1 MPEPVGEPPADD
13 QVDGRIDEGSGET
26 SGTGETGRTGEISGT
41 GETGRTGEPGDAI
54 GEPAAPAPLGVA
66 RELTG
71 HSVVD
76 ARLARLA
83 EVDALPADGH
93 LEVYEDVHRG
103 LRDELTSLDAAPAPR
118 PYDNRS

>member
-1 MPEPVGEPPADD
+1 MSDAMPEQVGETPADD
-13 QVDGRIDEGSGET
+13 QVDGRIDEGSGEPGE
-26 SGTGETGRTGEISGT
+26 SGETGRTGGAV
-41 GETGRTGEPGDAI
+41 GDAV

-71 HSVVD
+71 HSAVD